1 MPASTKITIPLG
13 RTCPIALTY
22 TSDGTTP
29 VSLATATDVVLTIRA
44 GGSASSLLLVQKSL
58 LGGGV
63 AITDAPGGKATI
75 TLAAGDTAG
84 LTPGTYAYDVKVL
97 FADGSIDFPAIG
109 AVVLTDHPG
118 R

>member
-1 MPASTKITIPLG
+1 VPASTKLTIPLG
-13 RTCPIALTY
+13 RTCPIAWSY

-29 VSLATATDVVLTIRA
+29 VSIASVTDIVLTIRA
-44 GGSASSLLLVQKSL
+44 GASVSSALLVQKSL

-63 AITDAPGGKATI
+63 TISDAAAGLATI

-97 FADGSIDFPAIG
+97 FVDGSIDFPSIG
-109 AVVLTDHPG
+109 SVVLTDHPG